1 MFYILILTLVFS
13 SVYATIPDSQD
24 ILAFLKAG
32 LYEQSNNE
40 REALSIYTNLSS
52 RYTSPTIEVKII
64 TCYVELKQYNDAI
77 NRATSAIQ
85 KFPKEQLIYLKL
97 GSLLEFMD
105 EKKAEDI
112 YLQGIKKA
120 RESDDICFALVKL
133 YKNKGNLEGIYKVLK
148 EQLKNTKS
156 RVPILIQLGEASRRL
171 NKVDEAKK
179 YLLEAYKLG
188 DRSFEL
194 LFYLYTVNN
203 NPEGLKYLYEM
214 NPKNTKLNEL
224 ILAEQLRHKQY
235 QPALETAL
243 ELRRQGYPD
252 TLKIK
257 KTISMLIYLS
267 VKDMKQEAS
276 TRLLEDLYKKGH
288 LEIEVL
294 ELLADAYARSNNWTE
309 EERIHKLIIKQFPQS
324 GSGYNNLG
332 YRYVERNINITEA
345 IQLIVRAIELE
356 PKNGLYYDSL
366 AMAYLRQDKPDMA
379 ASAFEKAVEYC
390 KDSIEVYQHYAD
402 FLKSRGRDKEAEEY
416 YKKIEELKKSQ
427 GISK

>member
-1 MFYILILTLVFS
+1 
-13 SVYATIPDSQD
+13 
-24 ILAFLKAG
+24 
-32 LYEQSNNE
+32 
-40 REALSIYTNLSS
+40 
-52 RYTSPTIEVKII
+52 
-64 TCYVELKQYNDAI
+64 
-77 NRATSAIQ
+77 
-85 KFPKEQLIYLKL
+85 
-97 GSLLEFMD
+97 
-105 EKKAEDI
+105 
-112 YLQGIKKA
+112 
-120 RESDDICFALVKL
+120 
-133 YKNKGNLEGIYKVLK
+133 
-148 EQLKNTKS
+148 
-156 RVPILIQLGEASRRL
+156 
-171 NKVDEAKK
+171 
-179 YLLEAYKLG
+179 
-188 DRSFEL
+188 
-194 LFYLYTVNN
+194 
-203 NPEGLKYLYEM
+203 
-214 NPKNTKLNEL
+214 
-224 ILAEQLRHKQY
+224 
-235 QPALETAL
+235 
-243 ELRRQGYPD
+243 
-252 TLKIK
+252 
-257 KTISMLIYLS
+257 MLIYLS

-332 YRYVERNINITEA
+332 YRYVERNINNTEA